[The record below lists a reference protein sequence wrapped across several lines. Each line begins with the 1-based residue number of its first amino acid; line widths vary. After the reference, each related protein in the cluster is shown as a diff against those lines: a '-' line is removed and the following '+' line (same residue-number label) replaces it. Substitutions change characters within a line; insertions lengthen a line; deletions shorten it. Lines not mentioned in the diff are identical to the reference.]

1 MIQLSVPEPTLRMH
15 KELERVLDLVVYAHL
30 DGCKNAQSNYWID
43 DIVRNFCSVWRPGQI
58 LESRAIPSAAIRYL
72 NDRSSDDVIVRL
84 LREYSYNLWAS
95 VPKTLSDGPSV
106 PSHRAQHKH
115 IADVVSTEEVLAA
128 LWRVLS
134 TSEPNFFPTNNVP
147 YLRPLVEVYRSV
159 LVSLSAIA
167 PSTIALSLTG
177 MLKALIISTLQFD
190 IVNTSFVHHLLPH
203 GHRNPSPRRH

>member
-134 TSEPNFFPTNNVP
+134 TSELLPD
-147 YLRPLVEVYRSV
+147 EQRSV
-159 LVSLSAIA
+159 SAAFGRSLQIRARFPLSD
-167 PSTIALSLTG
+167 STINDRPVTHRHAE
-177 MLKALIISTLQFD
+177 STHNQHSP
-190 IVNTSFVHHLLPH
+190 VRYCKHLF
-203 GHRNPSPRRH
+203 RSSSAAPRTP